1 MTDHFLLY
9 FKFRVLCPGGG
20 NPAVMKILYNLF
32 AGTGLP
38 KILRSNYPGLL
49 PIANWLMGS
58 LVILFALVLVR
69 DIVALS
75 LTRVQAPAR
84 VASYAVHAPKK
95 SLQDYASV
103 VRNNP
108 FGSPGGELK
117 PLSATEGESASSGMS
132 GLTLV
137 GTVSGPKKYGYAI
150 FVDKNNN
157 QEVFKIGD
165 AVHDMG
171 VLKRVEKDKVVLF
184 AGGRAI
190 EVPIIDAVPQA
201 DSNATKGGPATPFAR
216 NTGEGSYIVDQKKV
230 RQALERPGQIMT
242 DARLLPNTVDGKQQ
256 GFSISEI
263 KPDGIYQSLGLQNG
277 DVLLRINDFNIS
289 SAESALQAFMALK
302 GMDKVNLD
310 IIRNGNRMTMTY
322 LIR

>member
-1 MTDHFLLY
+1 
-9 FKFRVLCPGGG
+9 
-20 NPAVMKILYNLF
+20 MKIRLYNLF
-32 AGTGLP
+32 PSPVLP
-38 KILRSNYPGLL
+38 KALTSNYPGLL
-49 PIANWLMGS
+49 TVTNWLMGF
-58 LVILFALVLVR
+58 LLIFFALILVR

-75 LTRVQAPAR
+75 FRKAQAPAR
-84 VASYAVHAPKK
+84 VTSYTVRAPKK
-95 SLQDYASV
+95 SLQEYAFIV
-103 VRNNP
+103 TNNP
-108 FGSPGGELK
+108 FGAPGGELK
-117 PLSATEGESASSGMS
+117 QLSAVDGESAASSLS

-137 GTVSGPKKYGYAI
+137 GTVSGPQKYGFAI
-150 FVDKNNN
+150 FVDKNNY

-165 AVHDMG
+165 AVHAMG
-171 VLKRVEKDKVVLF
+171 VLQRVEKDKAVLF
-184 AGGRAI
+184 SGGRAI
-190 EVPIIDAVPQA
+190 EVPIVDAVVRA
-201 DSNATKGGPATPFAR
+201 DSGAPQGGPATPFAR
-216 NTGEGSYIVDQKKV
+216 NTSEGSYIVDGKRV

-289 SAESALQAFMALK
+289 STENALQAFMALK

-310 IIRNGNRMTMTY
+310 IIRSGNRMTMTY

>member
-1 MTDHFLLY
+1 MMTQ
-9 FKFRVLCPGGG
+9 
-20 NPAVMKILYNLF
+20 
-32 AGTGLP
+32 LP
-38 KILRSNYPGLL
+38 KALRSNYPGLL
-49 PIANWLMGS
+49 TIANWLMGS

-75 LTRVQAPAR
+75 FRKVQAPAR
-84 VASYAVHAPKK
+84 STSYAARAPKK
-95 SLQDYASV
+95 SIQEYASIV
-103 VRNNP
+103 INNP
-108 FGSPGGELK
+108 FGAPGGQLK
-117 PLSATEGESASSGMS
+117 LLSGAGGESAASGVS

-137 GTVSGPKKYGYAI
+137 GTVSGPRKYGYAI
-150 FVDKNNN
+150 FVDKNND

-165 AVHDMG
+165 TVHAMG
-171 VLKRVEKDKVVLF
+171 VLQRVEKDKAVLF

-190 EVPIIDAVPQA
+190 EVPIIDAVAQA
-201 DSNATKGGPATPFAR
+201 DSGAPQGGPATAFAR
-216 NTGEGSYIVDQKKV
+216 NTGEGSYIVDQQRV

-263 KPDGIYQSLGLQNG
+263 KPNGIYQSLGLQNG

-289 SAESALQAFMALK
+289 STENALQAFMALK
-302 GMDKVNLD
+302 GMDRVNLD
-310 IIRNGNRMTMTY
+310 IIRSGNKMTMTY